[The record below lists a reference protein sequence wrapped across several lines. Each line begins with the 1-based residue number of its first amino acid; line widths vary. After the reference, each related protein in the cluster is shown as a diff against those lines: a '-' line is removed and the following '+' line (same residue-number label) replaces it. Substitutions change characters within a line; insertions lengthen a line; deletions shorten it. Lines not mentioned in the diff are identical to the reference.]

1 MCEHNLNQW
10 SSRIQRQCGSIIGRF
25 IIKVL
30 HRRPRSGANQWA
42 RRWSPYFIIIVVYIV
57 INIMIVIIII
67 IILIIIVMM
76 NWALF
81 GSSGLRDDPYDN
93 LHKGFREL
101 IVIDRQQW
109 SQMIIISTN
118 QLMITFEGSK
128 GELSEHYE
136 HRLHSHNQVQF
147 FLWCICERGV

>member
-25 IIKVL
+25 IINVL
-30 HRRPRSGANQWA
+30 HRRQRSGANRWA
-42 RRWSPYFIIIVVYIV
+42 RRWSPYFIIIII

-81 GSSGLRDDPYDN
+81 GSSGLRDGPYDI
-93 LHKGFREL
+93 LHKGFHEL
-101 IVIDRQQW
+101 IIIDRQQW
-109 SQMIIISTN
+109 LQMIIISTN

-136 HRLHSHNQVQF
+136 HRLHSHNQVQYF
-147 FLWCICERGV
+147 SCGGLFERGV